1 MRKYHFLWVI
11 WVMWAGGVVF
21 WLTDARLAL
30 SAMAL
35 RYGTLIG
42 LSLILITLIAVLFGS
57 KRSNHMFSF
66 DKSKKSAETLQDT
79 QAVNDAEKSVP
90 VLPETAL
97 VVSPV
102 RVKKDTFISQG
113 IQLVGRVEGN
123 CNITIEGN
131 IEGDVQCEHVIKVEL
146 GGSVKGELRA
156 EQIIVNGLV
165 EGRLYASVINVLSAG
180 NVRGEV
186 YVDEFTIEK
195 GGVFIGQSNLLTQD
209 KEKSDLKKKVVNNA
223 LNDNDEN
230 NVTVLAKPVK

>member
-1 MRKYHFLWVI
+1 
-11 WVMWAGGVVF
+11 
-21 WLTDARLAL
+21 
-30 SAMAL
+30 MAL

-42 LSLILITLIAVLFGS
+42 LSLVLITLIAVFYGS
-57 KRSNHMFSF
+57 KRSNYMFSF
-66 DKSKKSAETLQDT
+66 DKTKKSTEMPQNT
-79 QAVNDAEKSVP
+79 QTVNE

-97 VVSPV
+97 VASSV

-113 IQLVGRVEGN
+113 IQLAGRIEGN

-131 IEGDVQCEHVIKVEL
+131 IDGDVQCEHVIKVEL

-195 GGVFIGQSNLLTQD
+195 GGVFIGQSNLLTKD
-209 KEKSDLKKKVVNNA
+209 KEQSDLKKKVVNNA
-223 LNDNDEN
+223 PNDNDGN